1 MDAAYA
7 RGKTILAVTTAAT
20 LVLGLVAVVFI
31 AAQVG
36 EGVAM
41 PAWFALAALGVA
53 GVVQLLVLLV
63 ASAMEISLK
72 AMWIAAAVLLAGGLP
87 VSGVWVASF
96 DIPVSTIHWHILA
109 FLPGLLALLFCW
121 LAGSGVRRWLL
132 LGVGV
137 PLVSLALG
145 LAAVAHLFVIF
156 VLDMPGT

>member
-1 MDAAYA
+1 MDAGYA

-20 LVLGLVAVVFI
+20 LVLALVAVVFI

-36 EGVAM
+36 EGPAI
-41 PAWFALAALGVA
+41 PAWFVLAGLGVA

-63 ASAMEISLK
+63 ASAIEISRK
-72 AMWIAAAVLLAGGLP
+72 VTWIAAMVLLAGGLP
-87 VSGVWVASF
+87 LSGVWVASF
-96 DIPVSTIHWHILA
+96 NIPVSTVHWHILA

-121 LAGSGVRRWLL
+121 LAGSGARRWLL

-145 LAAVAHLFVIF
+145 LAAVAHLFMMF
-156 VLDMPGT
+156 VLAVP